1 MTEYL
6 DELQEGM
13 DVLFPEY
20 EIRVQEL
27 FERMLQGDILS
38 CLTELM
44 RQTIAK
50 LSADAVGLKNLFIW
64 LILLGI
70 ASALL
75 SHVVELFDAH
85 QVADLGFYFVYLSMI
100 AVLLRCFLD
109 SAETAGQA
117 LENIVLFG
125 RLLVPVYLIAVGA
138 ATGSISA
145 AAYYQLFLILI
156 YGVEKLLLGVGLPL
170 CYAFCMLNVINGI
183 WPEEKLSLFIDF
195 VKKCIDW
202 LIKGAI
208 GIVTGVSVFQSLLNP
223 VLDAFR
229 AGGMQKAM
237 TAIPGMGN
245 AAEGVLEL
253 AVGSAVVIKNSVG
266 VVLLCGLLLLCVNPL
281 LKILLTALVI
291 KLSAAL
297 MGMVSDKRITLAA
310 NRAGDAALCLLRTTA
325 TGFFLFFISLAVSTL
340 ATNRGF

>member
-1 MTEYL
+1 M
-6 DELQEGM
+6 
-13 DVLFPEY
+13 
-20 EIRVQEL
+20 
-27 FERMLQGDILS
+27 
-38 CLTELM
+38 
-44 RQTIAK
+44 
-50 LSADAVGLKNLFIW
+50 
-64 LILLGI
+64 
-70 ASALL
+70 
-75 SHVVELFDAH
+75 
-85 QVADLGFYFVYLSMI
+85 
-100 AVLLRCFLD
+100 
-109 SAETAGQA
+109 
-117 LENIVLFG
+117 FG
-125 RLLVPVYLIAVGA
+125 KLLVPVYLIAVGA

-266 VVLLCGLLLLCVNPL
+266 VVLLFGLLLLCVNPL